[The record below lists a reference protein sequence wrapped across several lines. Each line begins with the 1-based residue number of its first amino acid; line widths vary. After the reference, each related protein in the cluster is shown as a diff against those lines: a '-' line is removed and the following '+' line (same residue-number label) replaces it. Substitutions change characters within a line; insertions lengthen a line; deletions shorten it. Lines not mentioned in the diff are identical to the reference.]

1 MMINDFGVPA
11 NEHEMSMM
19 KPHEKVM
26 AESGVESG
34 ILGAIISVG
43 AGLIGAH
50 KSSKAAKKQAQK
62 QNEATAVSYT
72 HLTLPTIYSV

>member
-1 MMINDFGVPA
+1 MMMNDFGVPA

-43 AGLIGAH
+43 AGLIGAN
-50 KSSKAAKKQAQK
+50 KSAKAA
-62 QNEATAVSYT
+62 
-72 HLTLPTIYSV
+72 